1 MKMLRN
7 KKGFSYILTCV
18 LVLAV
23 VMMIAVSVQY
33 SLVLSLVR
41 SEKEASRLALD
52 SLVTKYAVEQYDA
65 LKQGEAYASHID
77 RTQLV
82 RRAYGMLGFADA
94 GITEKTVSKGDA
106 SYTVSRPEI
115 TAADSGSIGV
125 TVRYTMTVPF
135 RAFGRVVAEIP
146 IPVEI
151 NAMLNEKY

>member
-23 VMMIAVSVQY
+23 VMIIAVSVQY
-33 SLVLSLVR
+33 SLVFSLVR

-82 RRAYGMLGFADA
+82 RRAYGTLGFADA

-135 RAFGRVVAEIP
+135 CTFGRVVAEIP

-151 NAMLNEKY
+151 NAVLNEKY

>member
-1 MKMLRN
+1 MLRN

-33 SLVLSLVR
+33 SLVFSLVR
-41 SEKEASRLALD
+41 SEKETSRLALD

-77 RTQLV
+77 RAQLV
-82 RRAYGMLGFADA
+82 RRAYGTLGFADA

-106 SYTVSRPEI
+106 SYIVSRPEI
-115 TAADSGSIGV
+115 TAGASV
-125 TVRYTMTVPF
+125 
-135 RAFGRVVAEIP
+135 
-146 IPVEI
+146 
-151 NAMLNEKY
+151 

>member
-1 MKMLRN
+1 MMLRN

-33 SLVLSLVR
+33 SLVFSLVR

-82 RRAYGMLGFADA
+82 RRAYGTLGFADA
-94 GITEKTVSKGDA
+94 GIT
-106 SYTVSRPEI
+106 
-115 TAADSGSIGV
+115 
-125 TVRYTMTVPF
+125 
-135 RAFGRVVAEIP
+135 
-146 IPVEI
+146 
-151 NAMLNEKY
+151 

>member
-1 MKMLRN
+1 MLRN
-7 KKGFSYILTCV
+7 KNGFSYILTCV

-33 SLVLSLVR
+33 SLVF
-41 SEKEASRLALD
+41 

-106 SYTVSRPEI
+106 SYIVSRPEI

>member
-33 SLVLSLVR
+33 SLVF
-41 SEKEASRLALD
+41 

-82 RRAYGMLGFADA
+82 RRAYGTLGFADA

-106 SYTVSRPEI
+106 SYIVSRPEI
-115 TAADSGSIGV
+115 TAADSGSISV
-125 TVRYTMTVPF
+125 TVRYTLTVPF

>member
-7 KKGFSYILTCV
+7 KKGFSYIMTCV

-33 SLVLSLVR
+33 SLVF
-41 SEKEASRLALD
+41 

-82 RRAYGMLGFADA
+82 RRAYGTLGFADA

-106 SYTVSRPEI
+106 SYIVSRPEI

-151 NAMLNEKY
+151 NAVLHEKY

>member
-1 MKMLRN
+1 MRMLRN

-33 SLVLSLVR
+33 SLVFSLVR

-77 RTQLV
+77 RAQLV
-82 RRAYGMLGFADA
+82 RRAYGTLGFADA
-94 GITEKTVSKGDA
+94 GITEK
-106 SYTVSRPEI
+106 
-115 TAADSGSIGV
+115 
-125 TVRYTMTVPF
+125 PF
-135 RAFGRVVAEIP
+135 PKAMRP
-146 IPVEI
+146 IPS
-151 NAMLNEKY
+151 AARRLRRRTAGASA

>member
-33 SLVLSLVR
+33 SLVFSLVR

-77 RTQLV
+77 RAQLV

-94 GITEKTVSKGDA
+94 GITEKTVSN
-106 SYTVSRPEI
+106 TVSRPEI
-115 TAADSGSIGV
+115 TAADSGGIGV

>member
-33 SLVLSLVR
+33 SLVFSLVR

-77 RTQLV
+77 RKQLV
-82 RRAYGMLGFADA
+82 RRAYRTLGFADA

-106 SYTVSRPEI
+106 SYIVSRPEI

-151 NAMLNEKY
+151 NAMLHEKY

>member
-33 SLVLSLVR
+33 SLVFSLVR

-52 SLVTKYAVEQYDA
+52 SLVTKCAVEQYDA

-82 RRAYGMLGFADA
+82 RRAYRTLGFADA

-135 RAFGRVVAEIP
+135 RTFGRVVAEIP